1 MNLIVKQ
8 YAWVNLIVSYLF
20 FSEGDER
27 AKQQASEFNTTEQ
40 SQALL
45 MLKAKEKD
53 DNQNPQN
60 FCTVLLS
67 GW

>member
-1 MNLIVKQ
+1 M
-8 YAWVNLIVSYLF
+8 SYLF

-60 FCTVLLS
+60 VCTVLLS
-67 GW
+67 G